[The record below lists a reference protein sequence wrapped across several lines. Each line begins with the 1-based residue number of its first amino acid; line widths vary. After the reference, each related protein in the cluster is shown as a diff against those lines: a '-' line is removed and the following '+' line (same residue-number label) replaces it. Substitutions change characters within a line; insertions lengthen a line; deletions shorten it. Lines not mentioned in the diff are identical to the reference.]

1 MARETGDTAFH
12 EEKGLEGEAPKPMRA
27 AAACSAAPGFF
38 FSRLD
43 DWTGRGK
50 RGGSGVLVLRL
61 RACTVAACSGWS
73 RESPVRGRGRRR
85 ASALGCLSPVA
96 VAQLSTGVGQ
106 CRGLLGFW
114 LPRFSNC
121 SKPPLSETRRGD
133 MSTGIWIVEYRDS
146 ALLNMMPLEDK
157 LTLTVCVLE

>member
-50 RGGSGVLVLRL
+50 RGGSGVCCVCVRAPSRPAVDGVERVWCVGDAVPRL
-61 RACTVAACSGWS
+61 SLPWRRGSAFHWHGTVPGAF
-73 RESPVRGRGRRR
+73 
-85 ASALGCLSPVA
+85 
-96 VAQLSTGVGQ
+96 
-106 CRGLLGFW
+106 GLLAAAVLQLLQASIVGD
-114 LPRFSNC
+114 
-121 SKPPLSETRRGD
+121 SEGRHEHGNLDCR
-133 MSTGIWIVEYRDS
+133 V
-146 ALLNMMPLEDK
+146 P
-157 LTLTVCVLE
+157 